1 MWGCA
6 LAWPR
11 SPACSPSVRPSATS
25 SRPDASTRIARASA
39 ATRCSAATNPASCSP
54 RPRPEP
60 WGCRSAPSCG
70 SSTRH
75 ASTCP
80 RASAGRDTPSILT
93 RPSWSSRSALPS
105 SADATTRG
113 HATAAVTSGA
123 RALLLLVVAAGPT
136 AAQQRPCDPATPLGP
151 SHDLYCIELVPAPG
165 IMGVSGR
172 VELAYPPGPFTV
184 AVTPDGRSRYV
195 PVVSLQGLPRLS
207 SQATSAAYVAWV
219 TPPQMDTVIKLGE
232 VRNGSTT
239 PRGVTMLPAEMALR
253 PQVTPFLPV
262 GTTPDARPSEL
273 LRLADGDTLRL
284 EAGLVRRSLKGQTY
298 TMYGFNGQYP
308 GPLIEVARGS
318 EVVVAFT
325 NRLPESTT
333 VHWHGIRL
341 DNRFDGTPDLT
352 QPAVPPGGAFVYRG
366 RVPDAGVYWYHPH
379 VREDIQQ
386 ELGLYGNVLVR
397 SPDGAAYGPANREQA
412 LMLDDLLVGP
422 SGPIPLGRES
432 PTHALMGRFGNLFLV
447 NGEPDYRLAARHG
460 EVIRFF
466 LTNASSTRTMNISFP
481 GARMKVVASDAGPFE
496 RETWVESVV
505 IAPAERYIVHV
516 RFDRPGRV
524 ALVNRVEGLDHLFG
538 RFLPEVDTLGIV
550 EVAAERV
557 GHDLAAS
564 FAALRRDTTTT
575 RELEPYRQFLQR
587 PTDKSLI
594 LTLETRG
601 LPPVTQRLM
610 QLDSIYFA
618 PVEWS
623 GTMPMMNWA
632 STGRQV
638 RWILRDPA
646 TGRENMDIDW
656 RFRRGEPVKLR
667 LVNERLSFH
676 GMQHPIHLHGQRF
689 LVLAVNGVP
698 NDDFAWKDTVLVP
711 AGSVVDIVLDP
722 SNPGR
727 WMLHCHIAEHLAAG
741 MMMTFTVE

>member
-25 SRPDASTRIARASA
+25 SRPDASTRIARAAA

-80 RASAGRDTPSILT
+80 RASAGRDTPAILT

-136 AAQQRPCDPATPLGP
+136 AAQQRPCDPPTPLGP

-165 IMGVSGR
+165 VMGVSGR

-239 PRGVTMLPAEMALR
+239 LRAVDLDKFVVLITAERDRRAPQPTGRVVLRGQSPSTRLFPPDLLEFSIGAMGQSPDMGHHAHSDSGTPRDSLDWPMVPAELALR
-253 PQVTPFLPV
+253 PQVSPYWPV
-262 GTTPDARPSEL
+262 GTPPAARPREW
-273 LRLADGDTLRL
+273 LRLHDGDTLRL
-284 EAGLVRRSLKGQTY
+284 EAGLVRRNLNGQRY

-318 EVVVAFT
+318 AIVVAFT
-325 NRLPESTT
+325 NHLPEATT

-341 DNRFDGTPDLT
+341 DNRFDGAADLT
-352 QPAVPPGGAFVYRG
+352 QAAVSPGGTFTYRV
-366 RVPDAGVYWYHPH
+366 RFPDAGIYWYHPH
-379 VREDIQQ
+379 VREDVQQ
-386 ELGLYGNVLVR
+386 ELGLYGNLLVR
-397 SPDGAAYGPANREQA
+397 SPDGAEYGPANREQV
-412 LMLDDLLVGP
+412 LLLDDLLVGA

-447 NGEPDYRLAARHG
+447 NGEPDYRLAVRRG
-460 EVIRFF
+460 EVTRFF
-466 LTNASSTRTMNISFP
+466 LTNASNTRTMNLSFP
-481 GARMKVVASDAGPFE
+481 GARMKVVAADAGPFE

-505 IAPAERYIVHV
+505 IAPAERYVVHV

-538 RFLPEVDTLGIV
+538 RFLPEVDTLGI
-550 EVAAERV
+550 
-557 GHDLAAS
+557 
-564 FAALRRDTTTT
+564 
-575 RELEPYRQFLQR
+575 
-587 PTDKSLI
+587 
-594 LTLETRG
+594 
-601 LPPVTQRLM
+601 
-610 QLDSIYFA
+610 
-618 PVEWS
+618 
-623 GTMPMMNWA
+623 
-632 STGRQV
+632 
-638 RWILRDPA
+638 
-646 TGRENMDIDW
+646 
-656 RFRRGEPVKLR
+656 
-667 LVNERLSFH
+667 
-676 GMQHPIHLHGQRF
+676 
-689 LVLAVNGVP
+689 
-698 NDDFAWKDTVLVP
+698 
-711 AGSVVDIVLDP
+711 
-722 SNPGR
+722 
-727 WMLHCHIAEHLAAG
+727 
-741 MMMTFTVE
+741 